1 MSTFLRQSRR
11 SSPAPLVSVVSAFAA
26 LLLGACSLPL
36 LPNVFDPAGA
46 AAAQEQKALRRQR
59 QLEVFDSTVRN
70 PSTDI
75 DAQTRRQAAEELIAM
90 DEPDATERLIAAL
103 GCDEPVVIHA
113 VIEAMELSPNPV
125 PGLLPAAVGTL
136 HDASDANR
144 EKLSLILPRYGR
156 PALDLVAQHA
166 QDSEATPAQ
175 RIGPIY
181 ALASFRSRE
190 SAEKL
195 MTILDGQEPAPPEV
209 INATCQSLERL
220 TGLPYGSAPGEW
232 RRWWDTLKDQPIEQ
246 WLRIVVDHLSKRT
259 TELEGQIQ
267 QQRRERD
274 VIATRLAEEKR
285 RYFQTLLVEE
295 QLRELPLLLSDALAP
310 LRRFAMRRVER
321 ILRDS
326 ERVPEPVRER
336 LVERLE
342 DPAEVPQLRLTA
354 AQLLSDLDYPETA
367 ELITAALDA
376 EGDKEIIRGY
386 LEILAKRP
394 TRANLDPILAWLDDP
409 IAGEAAAGALWSV
422 ISKGIL
428 EPESLP
434 AARTA
439 ARAAFGSWPTAAH
452 GRLLAAIGEP
462 KDYAHLEALLD
473 NADAGMRQA
482 VAQGLAWAGARDL
495 LVVRADREEL
505 FPFAVGVL
513 ASGEADLK
521 TFELL
526 ARLKAPPAHTKQW
539 ERAVV
544 GLAHRLDA
552 AELLAADDL
561 LATMAHVSLRLRAE
575 ALGQVADPASGDSLA
590 HRAPILV
597 RLADLQLGTGDYEGA
612 YQTTLKLADSPVT
625 AALAQLKFRAAL
637 LAQRFDEASTLSA
650 APRVWVNMFQ
660 QLAADQ
666 PRVAEALAA
675 EIERRFTLSDAD
687 RTAFEAVRRQLSI
700 RAQEARRAVTRGSPA
715 NEPPG

>member
-1 MSTFLRQSRR
+1 M
-11 SSPAPLVSVVSAFAA
+11 
-26 LLLGACSLPL
+26 PL

-376 EGDKEIIRGY
+376 ERDKEIIRGY

-439 ARAAFGSWPTAAH
+439 ARAAFESWPTAAH

-666 PRVAEALAA
+666 PRVAEALAT
-675 EIERRFTLSDAD
+675 EIERRFTLSDED
-687 RTAFEAVRRQLSI
+687 RTFFEAVRRRLSL

>member
-1 MSTFLRQSRR
+1 M
-11 SSPAPLVSVVSAFAA
+11 
-26 LLLGACSLPL
+26 PL

-376 EGDKEIIRGY
+376 ERDKEIIRGY

-687 RTAFEAVRRQLSI
+687 RTAFEAVRRRLSL

>member
-1 MSTFLRQSRR
+1 M
-11 SSPAPLVSVVSAFAA
+11 
-26 LLLGACSLPL
+26 PL

-166 QDSEATPAQ
+166 QDSQATPAQ

-376 EGDKEIIRGY
+376 ERDKEIIRGY

-434 AARTA
+434 AARAA

-666 PRVAEALAA
+666 PRVAEALAT

-687 RTAFEAVRRQLSI
+687 RTFFEAVRRRLSL

>member
-1 MSTFLRQSRR
+1 M
-11 SSPAPLVSVVSAFAA
+11 
-26 LLLGACSLPL
+26 PL

-376 EGDKEIIRGY
+376 ERDKEIIRGY

-434 AARTA
+434 AARAA
-439 ARAAFGSWPTAAH
+439 ARAAFESWPTAAH

-687 RTAFEAVRRQLSI
+687 RTAFEAVRRQLSL

>member
-1 MSTFLRQSRR
+1 M
-11 SSPAPLVSVVSAFAA
+11 
-26 LLLGACSLPL
+26 PL

-166 QDSEATPAQ
+166 QDSQATPAQ

-376 EGDKEIIRGY
+376 ERDKEIIRGY

-439 ARAAFGSWPTAAH
+439 ARAAFESWPTAAH

-675 EIERRFTLSDAD
+675 EIERRFTLSDED
-687 RTAFEAVRRQLSI
+687 RTFFEAARRRLTLH
-700 RAQEARRAVTRGSPA
+700 AKEARRAVTRGSPA

>member
-1 MSTFLRQSRR
+1 M
-11 SSPAPLVSVVSAFAA
+11 
-26 LLLGACSLPL
+26 PL

-376 EGDKEIIRGY
+376 ERDKEIIRGY

-434 AARTA
+434 AARAA
-439 ARAAFGSWPTAAH
+439 ARAAFESWPTAAH

-687 RTAFEAVRRQLSI
+687 RTAFEAVRRRLSL

>member
-1 MSTFLRQSRR
+1 M
-11 SSPAPLVSVVSAFAA
+11 
-26 LLLGACSLPL
+26 PL

-376 EGDKEIIRGY
+376 ERDKEIIRGY

-434 AARTA
+434 AARAA

-675 EIERRFTLSDAD
+675 EIERRFTLSDED
-687 RTAFEAVRRQLSI
+687 RTIFEAARRRLTQH
-700 RAQEARRAVTRGSPA
+700 AQEARRAVTRGSPA

>member
-1 MSTFLRQSRR
+1 M
-11 SSPAPLVSVVSAFAA
+11 
-26 LLLGACSLPL
+26 PL

-376 EGDKEIIRGY
+376 ERDKEIIRGY

-439 ARAAFGSWPTAAH
+439 ARAAFESWPTAAH

-666 PRVAEALAA
+666 PRVAEALAT

-687 RTAFEAVRRQLSI
+687 RTAFEAVRRRLSL

>member
-1 MSTFLRQSRR
+1 
-11 SSPAPLVSVVSAFAA
+11 VSVVSAFAA

-434 AARTA
+434 AARAA
-439 ARAAFGSWPTAAH
+439 ARAAFESWPTAAH